1 MKKTLS
7 LLLAVCLLMT
17 AFSVNAFAVDSSQE
31 ANANLTKEYTAIF
44 LGQLNRGDID
54 GDNKV
59 TVEEA
64 SKILRIA
71 AKLDD
76 PQAGVNYD
84 ITGDG
89 RVTTEDARRA
99 LRISSGLETGATN
112 EEIFEYF
119 KNELNTVKKSFPG
132 FDKKTTKNTTDVRIA
147 ITGAP
152 KVPVSL
158 IPPKS
163 IDINSNYEEIVS
175 YYKRTEEAWKLV
187 ASDEDF
193 DKMMG
198 AAKDSYKNVETSK
211 TVPAGSNTHYTQF
224 PVMSKTYACKLDYE
238 DIKGIKIVEKNG
250 DFVITLTMNS
260 YTYDEKNPYPATSYD
275 STERENLP
283 YGKIFNLPTFNGGS
297 TYVLEKIVLD
307 KGTVVL
313 TVNAETGVIKEV
325 NYSYTYTTTVKITTD
340 EEELD
345 GIEMRTRD
353 VSSYN
358 ENYVM
363 LTQ

>member
-17 AFSVNAFAVDSSQE
+17 AFSVNAFAADSSQE

-71 AKLDD
+71 AKLDE

-99 LRISSGLETGATN
+99 LRISSGLEMGATN

-132 FDKKTTKNTTDVRIA
+132 FDKKTTAKTTDARISV
-147 ITGAP
+147 TGAP
-152 KVPVSL
+152 SL
-158 IPPKS
+158 LLYP
-163 IDINSNYEEIVS
+163 DINANNEEIVS
-175 YYKRTEEAWKLV
+175 YYKRTEKTWKLV
-187 ASDEDF
+187 ASNEEYNN
-193 DKMMG
+193 ML
-198 AAKDSYKNVETSK
+198 DSAQEVYTPVETSK

-224 PVMSKTYACKLDYE
+224 PIMSKTYTCKLDYE

-283 YGKIFNLPTFNGGS
+283 YGKIFNLPTFNSGGN
-297 TYVLEKIVLD
+297 YNLEKIVFD

-313 TVNAETGVIKEV
+313 TVNAETGVIKDV
-325 NYSYTYTTTVKITTD
+325 NYSYTYTTTIKMNTD
-340 EEELD
+340 GEDTD
-345 GIEMRTRD
+345 GIEMRMKN